1 MTLEEKFAQ
10 IDFSKLSKVK
20 GSLLLK
26 LKLRRRAMN
35 EQMSLDELD
44 MVAAAG
50 NTNYKPEDKKYPN

>member
-1 MTLEEKFAQ
+1 MKLEERFTQ
-10 IDFSKLSKVK
+10 MDFSSLSKVK

-26 LKLRRRAMN
+26 LKLRRRAIN